1 MSERWSRFKIGAG
14 GFDAPSNNREA
25 VRFFLKFVYLC
36 GMKPNQ
42 ASIYREIERLLEW
55 SIPVVER
62 LPRSLPYKELG
73 GLLIRD
79 LKEALDFV
87 VLAFQADGPLERVE
101 CINAVVMR
109 MTSVKTSYRLLN
121 RVRRDAISHGQYAQ
135 ALDMLNVIADQA
147 GKWLR
152 KNKFVLAEQRKAET
166 PRKGDDPIQ
175 LSLFSEE
182 DLGGGRQS

>member
-1 MSERWSRFKIGAG
+1 
-14 GFDAPSNNREA
+14 
-25 VRFFLKFVYLC
+25 
-36 GMKPNQ
+36 MKPTQ

-152 KNKFVLAEQRKAET
+152 KNKFVLAEQRKAAT
-166 PRKGDDPIQ
+166 PRKDDDPIQ
-175 LSLFSEE
+175 LSLFSDE

>member
-1 MSERWSRFKIGAG
+1 
-14 GFDAPSNNREA
+14 
-25 VRFFLKFVYLC
+25 
-36 GMKPNQ
+36 MKANQ

-87 VLAFQADGPLERVE
+87 VLAFQAEGPLERVE

-109 MTSVKTSYRLLN
+109 MTSVKTSYRLMN
-121 RVRRDAISHGQYAQ
+121 RVRRDALSHGQYAQ

-147 GKWLR
+147 GKWLK
-152 KNKFVLAEQRKAET
+152 KNKYVIAQQKSQAKTDAPPHIDE
-166 PRKGDDPIQ
+166 PRQ
-175 LSLFSEE
+175 LKLFSDE
-182 DLGGGRQS
+182 DLKR

>member
-1 MSERWSRFKIGAG
+1 
-14 GFDAPSNNREA
+14 
-25 VRFFLKFVYLC
+25 
-36 GMKPNQ
+36 MKPNQ

-87 VLAFQADGPLERVE
+87 VLAFQAEGTLERVE

-152 KNKFVLAEQRKAET
+152 KNRYELAQQKKLPPTNVKDPDEG
-166 PRKGDDPIQ
+166 PRQ
-175 LSLFSEE
+175 LKLFSDE
-182 DLGGGRQS
+182 DLKR

>member
-1 MSERWSRFKIGAG
+1 MLGASRPPALTAKR
-14 GFDAPSNNREA
+14 FD
-25 VRFFLKFVYLC
+25 FFWFLKNVYLC
-36 GMKPNQ
+36 GVKPNQ
-42 ASIYREIERLLEW
+42 ASIYREIERLMEW

-87 VLAFQADGPLERVE
+87 VLAFQADGTFERVE

-109 MTSVKTSYRLLN
+109 MTAVKTTYRLLN

-135 ALDMLNVIADQA
+135 ALDMLNTIADQA

-152 KNKFVLAEQRKAET
+152 KNKSVLAEQRKAGQAPT
-166 PRKGDDPIQ
+166 PPLAGGEPRQ
-175 LSLFSEE
+175 LTLFPDE
-182 DLGGGRQS
+182 DYRR

>member
-1 MSERWSRFKIGAG
+1 
-14 GFDAPSNNREA
+14 
-25 VRFFLKFVYLC
+25 
-36 GMKPNQ
+36 MKPNQ

-87 VLAFQADGPLERVE
+87 VLAFQAEGPLERVE

-109 MTSVKTSYRLLN
+109 MTSVKTSYRLMN

-147 GKWLR
+147 GKWLK
-152 KNKFVLAEQRKAET
+152 KNRYVIAQQQSQAKTDVLPHNDA
-166 PRKGDDPIQ
+166 PRQ
-175 LSLFSEE
+175 LKLFSDD
-182 DLGGGRQS
+182 DLSGERQS

>member
-1 MSERWSRFKIGAG
+1 
-14 GFDAPSNNREA
+14 
-25 VRFFLKFVYLC
+25 
-36 GMKPNQ
+36 MKPNQ

-79 LKEALDFV
+79 PKEALDFV
-87 VLAFQADGPLERVE
+87 VLAFQADGTLERVE

-152 KNKFVLAEQRKAET
+152 KNKSVLADQRRKEQTAQSMAARPA
-166 PRKGDDPIQ
+166 PPMDDGPIQ
-175 LSLFSEE
+175 LSLFSPE
-182 DLGGGRQS
+182 DLGR